1 MALKTKEEI
10 FNKIKKDLV
19 ALFELDEADISMD
32 SKIFEDLDLD
42 SIDAVDLIVKIQK
55 ETGKR
60 ISPEDFKQV
69 RTIGDVV
76 EVLYRI
82 SNS

>member
-10 FNKIKKDLV
+10 FSKIKEDL
-19 ALFELDEADISMD
+19 ATLFELDEADISMD
-32 SKIFEDLDLD
+32 SRIFEDLDLD

-55 ETGKR
+55 EIGKR

>member
-55 ETGKR
+55 EIGKS

>member
-19 ALFELDEADISMD
+19 ALFELDEDDISMD

-55 ETGKR
+55 EIGKR

>member
-10 FNKIKKDLV
+10 FIKIKEALV
-19 ALFELDEADISMD
+19 SLFEIDESDISMD

-55 ETGKR
+55 EIGKR

-76 EVLYRI
+76 EVLFKI

>member
-19 ALFELDEADISMD
+19 ALFELDEDDICME

-55 ETGKR
+55 EIGKR

>member
-19 ALFELDEADISMD
+19 ALFELDEDDICMESR
-32 SKIFEDLDLD
+32 IFEDLDLD

-55 ETGKR
+55 EIGKR

>member
-19 ALFELDEADISMD
+19 ALFELDEADICMESR
-32 SKIFEDLDLD
+32 IFEDLDLD

-55 ETGKR
+55 EIGKR

>member
-1 MALKTKEEI
+1 MALKSKEEI
-10 FNKIKKDLV
+10 FSKIKEDLV
-19 ALFELDEADISMD
+19 TLFELDEADISMD
-32 SKIFEDLDLD
+32 SRIFEDLDLD

-55 ETGKR
+55 EIGKR

>member
-55 ETGKR
+55 EIGKR

-76 EVLYRI
+76 AVLYRI

>member
-42 SIDAVDLIVKIQK
+42 SIDAVYLIVNIQK
-55 ETGKR
+55 EIGKR

>member
-10 FNKIKKDLV
+10 FNKIKEDLV
-19 ALFELDEADISMD
+19 ALFELDEDDICMESR
-32 SKIFEDLDLD
+32 IFEDLDLD

-55 ETGKR
+55 EIGKR
-60 ISPEDFKQV
+60 ISLEDFKQV

>member
-10 FNKIKKDLV
+10 FSKIKEDLV
-19 ALFELDEADISMD
+19 TLFELDEADISMD
-32 SKIFEDLDLD
+32 SRIFEDLDLD

-55 ETGKR
+55 EIGKR